1 MNKPFSEDKK
11 DQLANRIAGQAES
24 LFLKEGIERVKMTDV
39 AVSCHL
45 GVATLYRYFQVKK
58 NLVIASGTLLWQE
71 EYRAFAAISK
81 QGEDEKKTGA
91 ETLRSLMLHF
101 YDLFCT
107 RKEFFL
113 FVRDFDV
120 FCHQEKVTPLEL
132 KDYDQNFIALR
143 DLFVATG
150 KRGALDGSLK
160 QIDDFETIYFAF
172 SRALLGLGEKL
183 IAESALVPSDSH
195 GNSDQQ
201 ILALIDVLTG
211 YLSR

>member
-11 DQLANRIAGQAES
+11 DQLTSRIAHRAQS

-39 AVSCHL
+39 AASCHL

-58 NLVIASGTLLWQE
+58 NLVIASGILLWEE
-71 EYRAFAAISK
+71 EYAAFAEILK
-81 QGEDEKKTGA
+81 KCEKENRNGA
-91 ETLRSLMLHF
+91 ESLRALMLHF
-101 YDLFCT
+101 YDLFRT
-107 RKEFFL
+107 RKEFFR

-120 FCHQEKVTPLEL
+120 FCHQENVKPLEL
-132 KDYDQNFIALR
+132 IDYDRNFIALR

-150 KRGALDGSLK
+150 KRGAADGSLR
-160 QIDDFETIYFAF
+160 QVDDFETIYFAF

-183 IAESALVPSDSH
+183 TAESAIVPSDAN
-195 GNSDQQ
+195 GNSDKQ
-201 ILALIDVLTG
+201 ILALIDMLTG